1 MMAGSMV
8 VWVKHLSWVW
18 RALIVFG
25 VLIVASGAFLGV
37 QYATALSFGA
47 VSPADGAYV
56 PISDVVVSVSLPDH
70 TPDRDQV
77 EFLVD
82 ATPVPAESIDLGR
95 QAVAAK
101 VTLSDGRHQAQVT
114 VTSTNL
120 FSRKIVRSWG
130 FTVDTVKPSVEV
142 VSPDPAEAIATP
154 DSELK
159 VTFSEAVDASF
170 TIDGVDRPLTIDGTS
185 ATASLAVKEG
195 EHRLSVL
202 AKDKAGNATT
212 KEWGA
217 YADFTAPTVGVIFWP
232 ADPWK
237 APSAR
242 IVVEARDNQMPG
254 IQVTAAVDGAQV
266 PMKAGTTSVPGQQR
280 YSFATGSLTEGTHAL
295 EVQVTDRGGHVTKLA
310 QTVLVD
316 STEQFGAR
324 NMSVGA
330 RGRDVTALQD
340 ILQRK
345 DLLKREPTGVFDQQ
359 TTAALLE
366 YKQTRKLGDTPVLD
380 QATFKSLVGALKI
393 DISER
398 KIYFYDEGKLVKT
411 YGVAVGQPRYPT
423 PTGHYRIISKVY
435 HPTWSPPPSPWAS
448 GLEPV
453 PPGPDN
459 PLGTRWMGL
468 SAPHVGIHGTP
479 SDWSIGT
486 AASHGC
492 IRMHI
497 PEAEQLFELVYVG
510 TPVDI
515 VP

>member
-1 MMAGSMV
+1 MV

-18 RALIVFG
+18 RAAIVGG
-25 VLIVASGAFLGV
+25 VLLVVCGAFLGV
-37 QYATALSFGA
+37 QYATASSLGE

-56 PISDVVVSVSLPDH
+56 PSSDVVVSVSLPDH
-70 TPDRDQV
+70 VPDRDQV

-82 ATPVPAESIDLGR
+82 AAPVPQESIELSR
-95 QAVAAK
+95 EAVRATVA
-101 VTLSDGRHQAQVT
+101 LREGRHWARVT
-114 VTSTNL
+114 VTSNNL
-120 FSRKIVRSWG
+120 FSRRIVRSWE
-130 FTVDTVKPSVEV
+130 FTVDTLKPSVEV
-142 VSPDPAEAIATP
+142 TSPKPADAIAKRGSDLT
-154 DSELK
+154 LA
-159 VTFSEAVDASF
+159 FREAVEAS
-170 TIDGVDRPLTIDGTS
+170 LTIDGEDTPLTVDGTT
-185 ATASLAVKEG
+185 ATARLTVKEG
-195 EHRLSVL
+195 SHRLVVK
-202 AKDKAGNATT
+202 ATDQAGNSTT
-212 KEWGA
+212 KEWDA

-237 APSAR
+237 SPKAR
-242 IVVEARDNQMPG
+242 IVVEAQDNQVQG
-254 IQVTAAVDGAQV
+254 IKLSVSVDGVSV
-266 PMKAGTTSVPGQQR
+266 PVKAGAVSGLGQR
-280 YSFATGSLTEGTHAL
+280 FSFETGALSEGTHAI
-295 EVQVTDRGGHVTKLA
+295 EVQVVDRGGHASTLA

-324 NMSVGA
+324 DMTVGA
-330 RGRDVTALQD
+330 RGRDVTVLQT

-345 DLLKREPTGVFDQQ
+345 DLLTTEPTGVFDQA
-359 TTAALLE
+359 TTDALVSF
-366 YKQTRKLGDTPVLD
+366 KQTRNLGDTPVLD
-380 QATFKSLVGALKI
+380 KATLASLVGAIKI

-398 KIYFYDEGKLVKT
+398 KLYYYDEGKLVKT

-423 PTGHYRIISKVY
+423 PTGHYQIVDKVY
-435 HPTWSPPPSPWAS
+435 HPAWNPPPSPWAS

-497 PEAEQLFELVYVG
+497 PEVEQLFELVYVG

>member
-1 MMAGSMV
+1 MV
-8 VWVKHLSWVW
+8 MWIKHLSWFW
-18 RALIVFG
+18 R
-25 VLIVASGAFLGV
+25 VLIVLGVLMVVGGVFLGV
-37 QYATALSFGA
+37 QYATASSFGA
-47 VSPADGAYV
+47 VSPPDGSYV
-56 PISDVVVSVSLPDH
+56 AASEVVVSVSLPNH
-70 TPDRDQV
+70 VPDSDQV

-82 ATPVPAESIDLGR
+82 ATPVPADSVDLTHE
-95 QAVAAK
+95 AVQAK
-101 VTLSDGRHQAQVT
+101 VALRDGRHMARVT
-114 VTSTNL
+114 VTSNNV
-120 FSRKIVRSWG
+120 FSRKIVRSWE
-130 FTVDTVKPSVEV
+130 FTVDTLKPSIEV
-142 VSPDPAEAIATP
+142 AAPDPAEAIAKP

-170 TIDGVDRPLTIDGTS
+170 TIDGVDRPLTVDGIG

-212 KEWGA
+212 KEWDA
-217 YADFTAPTVGVIFWP
+217 YADYTAPTVGLIFWP
-232 ADPWK
+232 PDPWK

-254 IQVTAAVDGAQV
+254 IQVTATVDGAQV

-280 YSFATGSLTEGTHAL
+280 YSFETGSLSEGTHAVK
-295 EVQVTDRGGHVTKLA
+295 VQVTDRGGHVTKLD

-316 STEQFGAR
+316 STEQFGDR
-324 NMSVGA
+324 DVSVGA
-330 RGRDVTALQD
+330 RGRDVTALQT
-340 ILQRK
+340 ILERK
-345 DLLKREPTGVFDQQ
+345 DLLKGEPTGVFDQE
-359 TTAALLE
+359 TAAALLQ

-380 QATFKSLVGALKI
+380 QAMATSLLGAIKI

-398 KIYFYDEGKLVKT
+398 KLYLYDEGKLVKT
-411 YGVAVGQPRYPT
+411 FGVAVGRPRYPT
-423 PTGHYRIISKVY
+423 PTGHYKIISKVY
-435 HPTWSPPPSPWAS
+435 HPAWSPPPSPWAA

-453 PPGPDN
+453 PPGPNN

-497 PEAEQLFELVYVG
+497 PEAERLFELVYVG

-515 VP
+515 VR

>member
-1 MMAGSMV
+1 MV
-8 VWVKHLSWVW
+8 VWVKHLSWFW
-18 RALIVFG
+18 RALIVLG
-25 VLIVASGAFLGV
+25 VLMVVGGAFIGV
-37 QYATALSFGA
+37 QYATASSLGA
-47 VSPADGAYV
+47 VSPLDGTYV
-56 PISDVVVSVSLPDH
+56 PTSEVAVSVSLPDH
-70 TPDRDQV
+70 VPDRDQV

-82 ATPVPAESIDLGR
+82 AAPVPAESVELTRD
-95 QAVAAK
+95 AVLAK
-101 VTLSDGRHQAQVT
+101 VTLREGRHWAQVT
-114 VTSTNL
+114 VTSSNL
-120 FSRKIVRSWG
+120 FSRRIVRSWE
-130 FTVDTVKPSVEV
+130 FTVDTLKPSVRV
-142 VSPDPAEAIATP
+142 ASPHPADAITKP
-154 DSELK
+154 GSELK
-159 VTFSEAVDASF
+159 LIFREAVDAS
-170 TIDGVDRPLTIDGTS
+170 LTIDGLDTPLTVDGTG

-195 EHRLSVL
+195 GHRLAVL
-202 AKDKAGNATT
+202 VTDKAGNATT
-212 KEWGA
+212 KEWEA

-232 ADPWK
+232 DDPWETP
-237 APSAR
+237 AAR
-242 IVVEARDNQMPG
+242 IVVEARDNQIQG
-254 IQVTAAVDGAQV
+254 IQVVATVDGSGV
-266 PMKAGTTSVPGQQR
+266 PVKAGKTIVPGQR
-280 YSFATGSLTEGTHAL
+280 YSFETGSLSEGTHAL
-295 EVQVTDRGGHVTKLA
+295 EVQVTDRGGHTTRLA

-324 NMSVGA
+324 EMTAGA
-330 RGRDVTALQD
+330 RGRDVTALQT

-345 DLLKREPTGVFDQQ
+345 NVLKGEPTGVFDKE

-366 YKQTRKLGDTPVLD
+366 YKQTRKLGDAPVLD
-380 QATFKSLVGALKI
+380 KATAKSLAGALKI
-393 DISER
+393 DVSER
-398 KIYFYDEGKLVKT
+398 KIYYYDEGKLVKT

-423 PTGHYRIISKVY
+423 PTGHYQIISKVY

-479 SDWSIGT
+479 SDSSIGT

-497 PEAEQLFELVYVG
+497 PEVEQLFELVYVG